1 MAVSSRS
8 LNSPLVGQSMKH
20 RPFGV
25 DEQDRPIQQIQSRL
39 IIGVVTYMQTYIAQ
53 QALERNQPAAHIEAK
68 QLEALRALVT
78 RLNLA
83 LPDPRLHITAADLM
97 QANRWYSLEFSL
109 FVGEYAR
116 LLSGDPDF
124 YFNVGGYMIPK
135 PLLVITRPLSLR
147 QAYLRLPALM
157 TRLAKTR
164 LDVID
169 STSQSMHLRW
179 YPDLSEQRPDLR
191 PLHIAASC
199 DMWRGAFA
207 ALPRLR
213 NPSLPLASVNNLV
226 CAKDGFTEYCEWNVI
241 WADVTHSERIN
252 RFVIVGLAVTVIAI
266 AMLYSLGHNGVE
278 TVLFAMF
285 IVTNALGILYTRS
298 VRLALASNLRQLS
311 EQRDFAQQQYHDV
324 IAVTADLHTTNA
336 RLEQRVNELT
346 TLHQIGQMLSETAP
360 FEQLIEKSFTALLK
374 TLPYSGLMLFVVN
387 EADYEFSM
395 GWAMKQP
402 LYVLNALPVSNR
414 ARGDAL
420 LTKILERT
428 SPLMLED
435 VILDGQ
441 LEAFEIK
448 SLIGIPL
455 SHRRHPVG
463 VLIAYYTLSHPLDIG
478 DGPLLM
484 TIGAQMAAALDN
496 AALYRTLEERV
507 QKRTFDLQKATTQAQ
522 AAQRERT
529 EFIARMNHEL
539 RTPLQAILGF
549 AEILVS
555 DTSLSQ
561 TQRDQTRIIVEHAER
576 LVGMIATAIQVAR
589 LEAEKGVLQIQR
601 IDVKPF
607 IMSVIQDTLG
617 ETQRRLKF
625 NFETVP
631 PALHTDQD
639 KLRLVLQNLLRFLS
653 QRAPDS
659 TLYLRLYYR
668 RRLYFELWSEG
679 ESLTEEQL
687 HDVVRLFTRPYNTL
701 TTHNT
706 GLRLSITYQLVMLL
720 GGILSVALQPSGGL
734 VFRFDIPALTDSN
747 VPDAP
752 PVIAL
757 PPPSALPQGA
767 ALENWTPS
775 SMPGIMRDAL
785 RKAARRGDLTA
796 MQETL
801 DILAAQQPE
810 LANALDGHMTQFEF
824 DVILNWLDL

>member
-1 MAVSSRS
+1 
-8 LNSPLVGQSMKH
+8 
-20 RPFGV
+20 
-25 DEQDRPIQQIQSRL
+25 
-39 IIGVVTYMQTYIAQ
+39 
-53 QALERNQPAAHIEAK
+53 
-68 QLEALRALVT
+68 
-78 RLNLA
+78 
-83 LPDPRLHITAADLM
+83 
-97 QANRWYSLEFSL
+97 
-109 FVGEYAR
+109 
-116 LLSGDPDF
+116 
-124 YFNVGGYMIPK
+124 
-135 PLLVITRPLSLR
+135 
-147 QAYLRLPALM
+147 
-157 TRLAKTR
+157 
-164 LDVID
+164 
-169 STSQSMHLRW
+169 
-179 YPDLSEQRPDLR
+179 
-191 PLHIAASC
+191 
-199 DMWRGAFA
+199 
-207 ALPRLR
+207 
-213 NPSLPLASVNNLV
+213 
-226 CAKDGFTEYCEWNVI
+226 
-241 WADVTHSERIN
+241 
-252 RFVIVGLAVTVIAI
+252 
-266 AMLYSLGHNGVE
+266 
-278 TVLFAMF
+278 
-285 IVTNALGILYTRS
+285 
-298 VRLALASNLRQLS
+298 
-311 EQRDFAQQQYHDV
+311 
-324 IAVTADLHTTNA
+324 
-336 RLEQRVNELT
+336 
-346 TLHQIGQMLSETAP
+346 
-360 FEQLIEKSFTALLK
+360 
-374 TLPYSGLMLFVVN
+374 
-387 EADYEFSM
+387 
-395 GWAMKQP
+395 
-402 LYVLNALPVSNR
+402 
-414 ARGDAL
+414 
-420 LTKILERT
+420 
-428 SPLMLED
+428 
-435 VILDGQ
+435 
-441 LEAFEIK
+441 
-448 SLIGIPL
+448 
-455 SHRRHPVG
+455 
-463 VLIAYYTLSHPLDIG
+463 
-478 DGPLLM
+478 
-484 TIGAQMAAALDN
+484 
-496 AALYRTLEERV
+496 
-507 QKRTFDLQKATTQAQ
+507 
-522 AAQRERT
+522 
-529 EFIARMNHEL
+529 
-539 RTPLQAILGF
+539 
-549 AEILVS
+549 
-555 DTSLSQ
+555 
-561 TQRDQTRIIVEHAER
+561 
-576 LVGMIATAIQVAR
+576 VAR